1 MTLFVGAGKMRQYQR
16 KQVAVVGG
24 HFRQFVFA
32 EAEPVKAGFDLN
44 RRFNAAKEL
53 LRFTIQPM
61 SEVITESG
69 IGNEDLFYQL
79 FRENENMTPE
89 EYRKNWAQW
98 IKD

>member
-1 MTLFVGAGKMRQYQR
+1 
-16 KQVAVVGG
+16 
-24 HFRQFVFA
+24 
-32 EAEPVKAGFDLN
+32 
-44 RRFNAAKEL
+44 
-53 LRFTIQPM
+53 M